1 MAKVTRTIQGFRA
14 DLLEHKKKFM
24 PQTFV
29 TFQKW
34 IAIELYKRIMQK
46 TPVDEG
52 ILRGSWTISVGAQDR
67 TPANAK
73 SDAKE
78 FDSAYGGAALTSA
91 ERANFKAAIAGM
103 NQLGI
108 GQVVWINNAMPY
120 VEVIEFDGHSS
131 VKAPAGM
138 VQISIAELKVWLST
152 KYSEYIKLSE
162 AEAL

>member
-1 MAKVTRTIQGFRA
+1 MARVTRTIQGFRA

-73 SDAKE
+73 TDGSQ
-78 FDSAYGGAALTSA
+78 GAALTSA

-108 GQVVWINNAMPY
+108 GQVVWTNNAMPY